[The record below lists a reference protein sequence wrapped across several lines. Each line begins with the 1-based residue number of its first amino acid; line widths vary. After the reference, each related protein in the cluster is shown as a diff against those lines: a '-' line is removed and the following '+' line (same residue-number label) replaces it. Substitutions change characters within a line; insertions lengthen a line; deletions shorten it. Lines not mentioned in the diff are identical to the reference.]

1 MCRDISH
8 PVGTQNQDQ
17 RRHLG
22 VVGEQLDEAFPFGLV
37 VAQGEQLLGLVDHQR
52 SGLAAGPG
60 RGQGPDGVPSWGDEV
75 AVLPLAG
82 QRRDD
87 AGTNQRRLPAPGR
100 AEDGED
106 ALGLETLVGES
117 DVAVAAEEA
126 LVVVDVVGHEAQVGA
141 GVAGALPG
149 FRGVEVGVL
158 AEDGPLELSE
168 RWARVDAELVD
179 EAAPDVGDGAQGF
192 ALPAGAILGQGQQ
205 LPPAFPQ
212 WSGVGQ
218 CLGLGEDLAVTAGLD
233 GGFEPPFLGVEVELG
248 QAGRLEAAGLPVF
261 ELGVGASAPQGERL
275 AQNVRGTV
283 GLTELEEL
291 VAAGGQRFEPAG
303 VDIVDGEGEPVA
315 VAGGLDGLGTEDL
328 AEPDDTGLQV
338 LVPGRWGCV
347 APDHLGELVSAER
360 LVAGHCEG
368 GKDECLPR
376 AQARRRVV
384 EPQGS

>member
-8 PVGTQNQDQ
+8 AVGTQNQDQ
-17 RRHLG
+17 RRSLG
-22 VVGEQLDEAFPFGLV
+22 VVGEQLDEPFPFGLV
-37 VAQGEQLLGLVDHQR
+37 VAQGEQLLGLVDHQW

-60 RGQGPDGVPSWGDEV
+60 RGQGTDWVPSWSEYV

-149 FRGVEVGVL
+149 FGVVEVGVL
-158 AEDGPLELSE
+158 AQDRQLEFSE
-168 RWARVDAELVD
+168 PWAGVDAKLFD
-179 EAAPDVGDGAQGF
+179 ETAPDCGDGAQGF
-192 ALPAGAILGQGQQ
+192 ALPAGAVLGQGQQ
-205 LPPAFPQ
+205 LPPALPQ
-212 WSGVGQ
+212 WSSVGQ
-218 CLGLGEDLAVTAGLD
+218 CLGLGEDLAMAAGLD

-248 QAGRLEAAGLPVF
+248 QAGRLEAAGFPVF
-261 ELGVGASAPQGERL
+261 ELDVRASAPQGERL
-275 AQNVRGTV
+275 SQDVCGTV
-283 GLTELEEL
+283 GLSELEEL
-291 VAAGGQRFEPAG
+291 VAAGGERFEPAG
-303 VDIVDGEGEPVA
+303 VDSVDREGELVA
-315 VAGGLDGLGTEDL
+315 VARGFDRLRTEDL

-347 APDHLGELVSAER
+347 SPDHLGELISAE
-360 LVAGHCEG
+360 
-368 GKDECLPR
+368 
-376 AQARRRVV
+376 
-384 EPQGS
+384 